1 METLTIF
8 GKPDCADFIR
18 SKALLDGFEVP
29 YAFHDV
35 LTDPDAAAEAL
46 RVSGGASSPVIV
58 FPDGSF
64 QVEPSNADLAAKL
77 GRTAPAEPDALDGEA
92 CAV

>member
-1 METLTIF
+1 METLEIF
-8 GKPDCADFIR
+8 GKPDCVDFNR

-29 YAFHDV
+29 FTFHDI

-46 RVSGGASSPVIV
+46 RISGGPSSPVIV

-77 GRTAPAEPDALDGEA
+77 GREAPVQLDENGDVCE
-92 CAV
+92 V